1 MLVIKDIQDNMKT
14 YRVENYQKQK
24 PFSGFLPGIS
34 GVLGIPMW
42 VFYVNRGQGVA
53 TFGVRDKNGS
63 LMEFYPA
70 NLSYTYTAI
79 NGFRTF
85 IKVNGIV
92 KELFLE
98 EDGHQTL
105 EVDAHQF
112 KISQFVEA
120 FNLDVVIT
128 YATLPNS
135 SIAGL
140 IRKVAFVNRD
150 SKPKQIE
157 VIDGLMQLLP
167 SGVDH
172 GASKSIS
179 NLLQSWMQVDEYP
192 SFIFLKLRASTAD
205 SSEVN
210 VSEDGHFYHYTAK
223 TKVHYIY
230 DYKVVF
236 KQDTS
241 FKTPYGFI
249 EQSVDSLSKNIQT
262 AVNQVPSGMMATSFQ
277 LVKSEAIYGL
287 FGYGK
292 KPSDIKNF
300 LHDVQGQYFDTKL
313 QENKTTIDDITK
325 VVKTKTSEPMFD
337 AYLEQCQLDNVLRG
351 GFPKIWQTKQGP
363 VAYHLFSR
371 KHGDLERDYNFFSL
385 EPAYLSQGNGAFRDV
400 LQNRRSDLFIEPL
413 VGDVTIRQ
421 FLSFV
426 QADGY
431 NPLSIEGIKF
441 TYHGVATSLDK
452 LLQAVVSKPFTPGEI
467 AMAAERANLNPL
479 QTVETILK
487 DSTYEFVATFGE
499 GYWQDHFTYLMD
511 LLDSYQSIFPDKIE
525 SLLFN
530 TQLPY
535 FISPVF
541 VKPRSEKFI
550 LKNQAVR
557 QYHAIHHD
565 HHLPVRGWLQG
576 KNGTIQSTIFAKL
589 LTLSVNKFSQLD
601 PEALGLMYEAEK
613 PGWNDAM
620 NGISGLFGSGVSE
633 LFELQRLIKFL
644 STFVPKKPVSVLAPL
659 LTLIHTLIS
668 VDHRGEFKDWDARV
682 TALESYRESLKTN
695 LELGDLDGST
705 IQTLI
710 TKMTKVLDASVGR
723 IEKLSQ
729 IPPTYL
735 TYEAVEFQR
744 ISKDGASVSSQGYPF
759 VHVTKF
765 KRIALPQFLEAPARY
780 LSNVST
786 TSEKRKALYS
796 AVHSSELFDTK
807 LKLYKTSIPLDSQS
821 MEIGRIRAFTPGW
834 LERESDFL
842 HMSYKFLLGL
852 FKAELYDTFFD
863 EIRHGFTCFMDPIR
877 YGRSPLENS
886 SFIATS
892 NNPDATKHGQGF
904 FARLSGSTAEVISV
918 WRLMFFGQSLFS
930 YVNNALSFEIQ
941 PKIPANFFKDGVVE
955 TTLFSDI
962 HVIIHYQG
970 KKPTYDKSV
979 YVEAYELKNQLDAIR
994 LPGASIQGRFA
1005 HEIREKK
1012 FSEIHVYLKGGT

>member
-1 MLVIKDIQDNMKT
+1 MQDNMKT

-34 GVLGIPMW
+34 GALGIPMW
-42 VFYVNRGQGVA
+42 VYYVNRGQGVA
-53 TFGVRDKNGS
+53 TFGIRDKNGS

-85 IKVNGIV
+85 IKVNGVV

-98 EDGHQTL
+98 EDVHQTL

-120 FNLDVVIT
+120 FNLDVIVT

-150 SKPKQIE
+150 STPKQVE
-157 VIDGLMQLLP
+157 LIDGLMQLLP

-179 NLLQSWMQVDEYP
+179 NLLQSWMQVDAYP

-210 VSEDGHFYHYTAK
+210 VSEDGHFYHYTSK
-223 TKVHYIY
+223 SKVNYIY
-230 DYKVVF
+230 DYKVIF
-236 KQDTS
+236 NQDTS

-249 EQSVDSLSKNIQT
+249 NHSVETLASQVQT

-277 LVKSEAIYGL
+277 LAKSEAIYGL

-292 KPSDIKNF
+292 KPSDIATYLNQ
-300 LHDVQGQYFDTKL
+300 VQGQFFDTKL
-313 QENKTTIDDITK
+313 QENKATIEDITK
-325 VVKTKTSEPMFD
+325 VVKTKTAEPMFD

-400 LQNRRSDLFIEPL
+400 LQNRRSDLYIDPL

-421 FLSFV
+421 FLSFI

-441 TYHGVATSLDK
+441 TYHGVVSTLDK
-452 LLQAVVSKPFTPGEI
+452 LLQSVVSKPFTPGEI
-467 AMAAERANLNPL
+467 AMAAERAKLDPL
-479 QTVETILK
+479 SMVDIILK

-499 GYWQDHFTYLMD
+499 GYWQDHFTYIMD
-511 LLDSYQSIFPDKIE
+511 LLDTYQSIFPDKIE
-525 SLLFN
+525 TLLFN
-530 TQLPY
+530 TEVPY
-535 FISPVF
+535 FVSPVF
-541 VKPRSEKFI
+541 VKPRAEKFI
-550 LKNQAVR
+550 LKHQSVR

-576 KNGTIQSTIFAKL
+576 KDGTLQSPIFSKL
-589 LTLSVNKFSQLD
+589 LTLAVNKFSQLD

-633 LFELQRLIKFL
+633 LFELQRLVSFL
-644 STFVPKKPVSVLAPL
+644 SSFAPSKPIQVLSPL
-659 LTLIHTLIS
+659 GKLIDALLAIQ
-668 VDHRGEFKDWDARV
+668 HRGEFKDWDARV
-682 TALESYRESLKTN
+682 TALETYREALKAQVALSQVDTK
-695 LELGDLDGST
+695 T
-705 IQTLI
+705 IQALLT
-710 TKMTKVLDASVGR
+710 TMTKVLSESVSR
-723 IEKLSQ
+723 IETLSD

-735 TYEAVEFQR
+735 TYEATNYTLL
-744 ISKDGASVSSQGYPF
+744 SKDGKSVSSQGYPF
-759 VHVTKF
+759 VNVTSF
-765 KRIALPQFLEAPARY
+765 KRLPLPQFLEAPARY

-786 TSEKRKALYS
+786 TQKKRKAMYE
-796 AVHSSELFDTK
+796 AIHNSELFDSK
-807 LKLYKTSIPLDSQS
+807 LKLYKTSISLDSQS

-852 FKAELYDTFFD
+852 FKAELYEEFFK
-863 EIRHGFTCFMDPIR
+863 EIRNGFTCFMDPIR

-904 FARLSGSTAEVISV
+904 FARLSGSTAEVLSV
-918 WRLMFFGQSLFS
+918 WRYMFFGKSIFS
-930 YVNNALSFEIQ
+930 YTNNTLAFEIQ
-941 PKIPANFFKDGVVE
+941 PKIPASFFKDGKVE

-962 HVIIHYQG
+962 QLTIHYQG
-970 KKPTYDKSV
+970 QQPTYDQSV